1 MQKERIHLSLSRMHR
16 MQLREILQSVKILL
30 KEKLWRIKMSKQ
42 LKKRYLI
49 SEWIYY
55 KAEEVWSYLDQG

>member
-1 MQKERIHLSLSRMHR
+1 MQKERIHLSLSRMHS

>member
-1 MQKERIHLSLSRMHR
+1 MQKERIHLSLSRMHS

-30 KEKLWRIKMSKQ
+30 KEKLRRIKMSKQ

-55 KAEEVWSYLDQG
+55 KAEEVGSCLDQG